1 MANMATHL
9 ESWEDCVAFIGGRD
23 SRRLGHNTFV
33 DRLAED
39 IYGVRYH
46 STYVV
51 RYFPNGRIGLDSGG
65 WQTVTTAQ
73 RLNACSPFSVSFSE
87 TYGGVWSPN
96 GDGAGFR
103 DGMRSDPGGGWQE
116 HKAATFEARK
126 GKGLAGYYPRRPVPE
141 WYKDAK
147 FQGPPVRCRFTS
159 GFLRST
165 VQHTGPEA
173 PASYGPFAR
182 GYAVPAPEFTAS
194 RMALV
199 TWDDGNTS
207 HVLAANLERCDRLGS
222 AS

>member
-33 DRLAED
+33 DRLTED

-73 RLNACSPFSVSFSE
+73 RLNACSPFRVSFSE
-87 TYGGVWSPN
+87 THGGVISPN

-103 DGMRSDPGGGWQE
+103 DGMRSDPG
-116 HKAATFEARK
+116 
-126 GKGLAGYYPRRPVPE
+126 E